1 MLRTPNKEGSFV
13 TKIRPVGLKRAFAMS
28 FNDCVHVSY
37 GYKRT
42 IVDVDSDVEII
53 RISKKKKKQSNL
65 NGFVRGIPG
74 AKKVQLAKK
83 RARKKLEFFPL
94 VSSLLMILGCKRSLQ
109 V

>member
-42 IVDVDSDVEII
+42 IVEVETDVEII
-53 RISKKKKKQSNL
+53 RISKK
-65 NGFVRGIPG
+65 GIPG

-94 VSSLLMILGCKRSLQ
+94 VSSLLMILGCKRSFQ